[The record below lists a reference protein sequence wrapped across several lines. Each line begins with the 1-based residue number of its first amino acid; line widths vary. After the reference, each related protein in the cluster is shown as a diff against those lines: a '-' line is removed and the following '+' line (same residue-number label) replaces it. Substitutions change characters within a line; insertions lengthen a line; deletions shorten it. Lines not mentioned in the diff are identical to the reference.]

1 MPDIKLYLD
10 EDTINREL
18 IKALRSRNIDVLTA
32 REAELIQVD
41 DERHLE
47 HATSLGRAVLTFNA
61 RDFARLH
68 AEYLASGRHHAGIII
83 SAQLPVGVLLR
94 RLLSLL
100 NARSDADMRDWLE
113 YLGNWR

>member
-10 EDTINREL
+10 EDTINRAL

-32 REAELIQVD
+32 READLIQVA

-47 HATSLGRAVLTFNA
+47 HATSLGRTVFTFNA

-68 AEYLASGRHHAGIII
+68 TEYLATGRHHAGIII
-83 SAQLPVGVLLR
+83 SAQLPVGVILR
-94 RLLSLL
+94 RLLRLL
-100 NARSDADMRDWLE
+100 SARSDAEMRDWLE
-113 YLGNWR
+113 YLGSWR

>member
-1 MPDIKLYLD
+1 MPDIRLYLD
-10 EDTINREL
+10 EDTINRAL
-18 IKALRSRNIDVLTA
+18 IRALRSRNIDVLTA
-32 REAELIQVD
+32 REANLIQVA

-47 HATSLGRAVLTFNA
+47 HATSLGRTVFTFNA